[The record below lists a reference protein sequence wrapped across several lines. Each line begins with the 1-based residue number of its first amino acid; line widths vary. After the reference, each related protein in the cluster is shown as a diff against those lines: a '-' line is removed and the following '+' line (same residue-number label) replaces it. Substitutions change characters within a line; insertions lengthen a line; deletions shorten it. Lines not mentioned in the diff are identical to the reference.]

1 MQIIVTPNDIIQ
13 RCLWD
18 KYKRF
23 CLHGK
28 TEDEVQKI
36 VEANKPISL
45 SEDDAYVIGLLKI
58 IETDNLVHRF
68 NEDVLDFLQIKSSI
82 IKDDLY
88 ISKYAVNKFVSS
100 YYDKFPDYYKPNMS
114 YMKGLDDL
122 RNYIKVIEDRIDDLE
137 TTTIKNR
144 DKLFTYYMS
153 KDIKKV
159 LDT

>member
-23 CLHGK
+23 CLHDK
-28 TEDEVQKI
+28 NEEEIKNI
-36 VEANKPISL
+36 VDSNKPVSIN
-45 SEDDAYVIGLLKI
+45 ENDAYVIGLLKI
-58 IETDNLVHRF
+58 IETDNLIHRF
-68 NEDVLDFLQIKSSI
+68 NDDIFDFLQIKSSI

-88 ISKYAVNKFVSS
+88 ISKYAINKFVSS
-100 YYDKFPDYYKPNMS
+100 YYDKFPSYYQPNAS
-114 YMKGLDDL
+114 YQKGLDDL
-122 RNYIKVIEDRIDDLE
+122 REYIKLIEDRINQLE
-137 TTTIKNR
+137 TITIKNR
-144 DKLFTYYMS
+144 EKLFTYFIS

>member
-1 MQIIVTPNDIIQ
+1 MQIIVTPNDVIQ

-23 CLHGK
+23 CLHDK
-28 TEDEVQKI
+28 VENEIKNI

-45 SEDDAYVIGLLKI
+45 NENDAYVIGLLKI

-68 NEDVLDFLQIKSSI
+68 NDDVFEFLQIKSSI

-88 ISKYAVNKFVSS
+88 ISKYAINKFVTS

-114 YMKGLDDL
+114 YTKGLSDL
-122 RNYIKVIEDRIDDLE
+122 RDYLKLIEDRINNLD
-137 TTTIKNR
+137 TITIKNR

-159 LDT
+159 LNT

>member
-23 CLHGK
+23 CLHDK
-28 TEDEVQKI
+28 NEEEIKNV
-36 VEANKPISL
+36 VESNKPISL
-45 SEDDAYVIGLLKI
+45 NENDAYVIGLLKI
-58 IETDNLVHRF
+58 IETDNLIHRF
-68 NEDVLDFLQIKSSI
+68 NDDIFDFLQIKSSI

-88 ISKYAVNKFVSS
+88 ISKYAINKFVSS
-100 YYDKFPDYYKPNMS
+100 YYDKFPDYYEPNVS
-114 YMKGLDDL
+114 YKKGLNDL
-122 RNYIKVIEDRIDDLE
+122 RDYIKVIEGRIDNLE
-137 TTTIKNR
+137 TITIKNR
-144 DKLFTYYMS
+144 DKLFTYFIS

>member
-23 CLHGK
+23 CLHNNNEEEIK
-28 TEDEVQKI
+28 SI
-36 VEANKPISL
+36 VEANKPVSL
-45 SEDDAYVIGLLKI
+45 NENDAYVIGLLKI

-68 NEDVLDFLQIKSSI
+68 NDDVFDFLQIKSSI
-82 IKDDLY
+82 IKEDLY
-88 ISKYAVNKFVSS
+88 ISKYAINKFVSS
-100 YYDKFPDYYKPNMS
+100 YYEKFPEYYKPNLS
-114 YMKGLDDL
+114 YQKGLDDL
-122 RNYIKVIEDRIDDLE
+122 RVYIKVIEERINNLE

-144 DKLFTYYMS
+144 DKLFTYFIA

>member
-23 CLHGK
+23 CLHDNNEESIK
-28 TEDEVQKI
+28 NI
-36 VEANKPISL
+36 VEANKPVSL
-45 SEDDAYVIGLLKI
+45 NENDAYVIGLLKI

-68 NEDVLDFLQIKSSI
+68 NDDVFDFLQIKSSI

-88 ISKYAVNKFVSS
+88 ISKYAINKFVTS

-114 YMKGLDDL
+114 YQKGLDDL
-122 RNYIKVIEDRIDDLE
+122 RKYIKVIEDRIGNLE
-137 TTTIKNR
+137 TITIKNR
-144 DKLFTYYMS
+144 DKLFTYFMA

>member
-23 CLHGK
+23 CLHDNNEEEIK
-28 TEDEVQKI
+28 NI
-36 VEANKPISL
+36 VDANKPVSL
-45 SEDDAYVIGLLKI
+45 SENDAYVIGLLKI

-68 NEDVLDFLQIKSSI
+68 NDDVFDFLQIKSSI

-88 ISKYAVNKFVSS
+88 ISKYAINKFVSS
-100 YYDKFPDYYKPNMS
+100 YYDKFPSYYNPNAS
-114 YMKGLDDL
+114 YSKGLVDL
-122 RNYIKVIEDRIDDLE
+122 RAYIKVIEDRINKLE
-137 TTTIKNR
+137 TITIKNR
-144 DKLFTYYMS
+144 DKLFTYFMA

>member
-23 CLHGK
+23 CLHDNNEGEIK
-28 TEDEVQKI
+28 NI
-36 VEANKPISL
+36 VEANKPVSL
-45 SEDDAYVIGLLKI
+45 NENDAYVIGLLKI

-68 NEDVLDFLQIKSSI
+68 NDDVFDFLQIKSSI
-82 IKDDLY
+82 IKEDLY
-88 ISKYAVNKFVSS
+88 ISKYAINKFVTS
-100 YYDKFPDYYKPNMS
+100 YYDKFPDYYKPSVS
-114 YMKGLDDL
+114 YGKGLVDL
-122 RNYIKVIEDRIDDLE
+122 RAYIKLIEERIGNLE
-137 TTTIKNR
+137 TITIKNR
-144 DKLFTYYMS
+144 DKLFTYFIA

>member
-23 CLHGK
+23 CLFEKVEDDVK
-28 TEDEVQKI
+28 TI

-45 SEDDAYVIGLLKI
+45 NENDAYVIGLLKV
-58 IETDNLVHRF
+58 IETDNFIHRF
-68 NEDVLDFLQIKSSI
+68 NDDVLDFLQIKSSI

-88 ISKYAVNKFVSS
+88 ISKYAINKFVSS
-100 YYDKFPDYYKPNMS
+100 YYDKFPDYYKPNLS
-114 YMKGLDDL
+114 YKKGLADL
-122 RNYIKVIEDRIDDLE
+122 LKYIKIIEERIGDLE

-144 DKLFTYYMS
+144 DKLFTYYVS
-153 KDIKKV
+153 KEIKKV

>member
-23 CLHGK
+23 CLHDNNEEEIK
-28 TEDEVQKI
+28 NI
-36 VEANKPISL
+36 VEANKPVSL
-45 SEDDAYVIGLLKI
+45 SENDAYVIGLLKI

-68 NEDVLDFLQIKSSI
+68 NDDVFDFLQIKSSI

-88 ISKYAVNKFVSS
+88 ISKYAINKFVSS
-100 YYDKFPDYYKPNMS
+100 YYDKFPEYYKPNLS
-114 YMKGLDDL
+114 YKKGLDDL
-122 RNYIKVIEDRIDDLE
+122 RAYIKVIEERIASLE
-137 TTTIKNR
+137 TITIKNR
-144 DKLFTYYMS
+144 DKLFTYFMA

>member
-23 CLHGK
+23 CLHGNK
-28 TEDEVQKI
+28 EPEVKKI
-36 VEANKPISL
+36 VEENKPISIN
-45 SEDDAYVIGLLKI
+45 ENDAYVIGLLKI

-68 NEDVLDFLQIKSSI
+68 NDDVFDFLQIKSSI

-88 ISKYAVNKFVSS
+88 ISKYAINKFVTT
-100 YYDKFPDYYKPNMS
+100 YNDKFPDYYKPNMS
-114 YMKGLDDL
+114 YTKGLDDL
-122 RNYIKVIEDRIDDLE
+122 RKYLIVIEDRIANLE
-137 TTTIKNR
+137 TITIKNR
-144 DKLFTYYMS
+144 DKLFTYFIS
-153 KDIKKV
+153 KDIKKI

>member
-23 CLHGK
+23 CLHDK
-28 TEDEVQKI
+28 NEDEIKNI
-36 VEANKPISL
+36 VDANKPVSL
-45 SEDDAYVIGLLKI
+45 NENDAYVIGLLKI

-68 NEDVLDFLQIKSSI
+68 NDDIFEFLQIKSSI

-88 ISKYAVNKFVSS
+88 ISKYAMNKYISS
-100 YYDKFPDYYKPNMS
+100 YYDKFPEYYDPTINYK
-114 YMKGLDDL
+114 KGLSEL
-122 RNYIKVIEDRIDDLE
+122 REYIKIIEKRIDGLE

-144 DKLFTYYMS
+144 DKLYTYYMA
-153 KDIKKV
+153 KDIKKA

>member
-23 CLHGK
+23 CLHDK
-28 TEDEVQKI
+28 NEDEIKNI

-45 SEDDAYVIGLLKI
+45 NENDAYVIGLLKI

-68 NEDVLDFLQIKSSI
+68 NDDVFDFLQIKSSI

-88 ISKYAVNKFVSS
+88 ISKYAINKFVSS
-100 YYDKFPDYYKPNMS
+100 YYDKFPSYYNPNPN
-114 YMKGLDDL
+114 YKKGLSEL
-122 RNYIKVIEDRIDDLE
+122 KEYLKIIEKRIDNLE

-144 DKLFTYYMS
+144 DKLFTYYVA

>member
-23 CLHGK
+23 CLHDNNEEEIK
-28 TEDEVQKI
+28 NI
-36 VEANKPISL
+36 VEANKPVSL
-45 SEDDAYVIGLLKI
+45 SENDAYVIGLLKI

-68 NEDVLDFLQIKSSI
+68 NDDVFDFLQIKSSI

-88 ISKYAVNKFVSS
+88 ISKYAINKFVSS
-100 YYDKFPDYYKPNMS
+100 YYDKFPSYYNPNVS
-114 YMKGLDDL
+114 YAKGLVDL
-122 RNYIKVIEDRIDDLE
+122 RAYIKVIEDRIANLE
-137 TTTIKNR
+137 TITIKNR
-144 DKLFTYYMS
+144 DKLFTYFMA

-159 LDT
+159 LNT

>member
-23 CLHGK
+23 CLHDNNEEEIK
-28 TEDEVQKI
+28 NI
-36 VEANKPISL
+36 VESNKPVSL
-45 SEDDAYVIGLLKI
+45 SENDAYVIGLLKI

-68 NEDVLDFLQIKSSI
+68 NDDIFDFLQIKSSV

-88 ISKYAVNKFVSS
+88 INKYAINKFVSS
-100 YYDKFPDYYKPNMS
+100 YYDKFPNYYKPNMS
-114 YMKGLDDL
+114 YSKGLSDL
-122 RNYIKVIEDRIDDLE
+122 RSYIKVIENKISNLE
-137 TTTIKNR
+137 VITIKNR
-144 DKLFTYYMS
+144 DKLFTYFMA

-159 LDT
+159 LDI

>member
-23 CLHGK
+23 CLHK
-28 TEDEVQKI
+28 QNEDEIKTI
-36 VEANKPISL
+36 VTENKPISI
-45 SEDDAYVIGLLKI
+45 SENDAYVVGLLKI

-68 NEDVLDFLQIKSSI
+68 NEDVFEFLQIKSSI

-88 ISKYAVNKFVSS
+88 ISKYAINKFVTG
-100 YYDKFPDYYKPNMS
+100 YYNKFPDYYKPAVN
-114 YMKGLDDL
+114 YANGLFDL
-122 RNYIKVIEDRIDDLE
+122 REYIKLIEDRIDNLE

-144 DKLFTYYMS
+144 DKLFTYFQS

-159 LDT
+159 LNT

>member
-23 CLHGK
+23 CLHDNNEAEIK
-28 TEDEVQKI
+28 DI
-36 VEANKPISL
+36 VESNKPVSL
-45 SEDDAYVIGLLKI
+45 NENDAYVIGLLKI

-68 NEDVLDFLQIKSSI
+68 NDDVFDFLQIKSSI

-88 ISKYAVNKFVSS
+88 ISKYAINKFVTS
-100 YYDKFPDYYKPNMS
+100 YYDKFPEYYKPNIS
-114 YMKGLDDL
+114 YSKGLDDL
-122 RNYIKVIEDRIDDLE
+122 RVYIKLIEERIGDLE
-137 TTTIKNR
+137 TITIKNR
-144 DKLFTYYMS
+144 EKLFTYFMA